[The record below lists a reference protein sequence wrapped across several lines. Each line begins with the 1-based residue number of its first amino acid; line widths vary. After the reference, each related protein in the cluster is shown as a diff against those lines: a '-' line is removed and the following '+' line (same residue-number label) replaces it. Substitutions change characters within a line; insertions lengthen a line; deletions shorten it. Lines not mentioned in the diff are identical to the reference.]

1 VGPLSDPE
9 VIRLVSRN
17 FVPVAVNLY
26 KINKAKDAGGKFFQE
41 VRKQRPRQYQGLYIV
56 DYDGK
61 VLSSHDASPGKAGE
75 AGWPRLVRAIIAEGL
90 RAFGAPTPRKVEP
103 FDPLPFRGR
112 GARPDGSAVVA
123 MSARA
128 LPSSGPPSHGWVAL
142 DSRELSAKEWPA
154 FAPKSAEPGA
164 AWVVPEKTV
173 RKLNAVLSP
182 GIETSS
188 LPTAD
193 EIREARLSGAVTE
206 VRGGVAYLRYTGKL
220 SSVHLALFAPHKGK
234 PIRARAT
241 LEGVGA
247 YDVAGKRLLSLTI
260 LVDGHYRHHHPY
272 DKEERPYVA
281 VIEWR
286 RE

>member
-1 VGPLSDPE
+1 
-9 VIRLVSRN
+9 
-17 FVPVAVNLY
+17 VA
-26 KINKAKDAGGKFFQE
+26 I
-41 VRKQRPRQYQGLYIV
+41 
-56 DYDGK
+56 
-61 VLSSHDASPGKAGE
+61 
-75 AGWPRLVRAIIAEGL
+75 
-90 RAFGAPTPRKVEP
+90 
-103 FDPLPFRGR
+103 
-112 GARPDGSAVVA
+112 
-123 MSARA
+123 
-128 LPSSGPPSHGWVAL
+128 

-154 FAPKSAEPGA
+154 FAPKSAEAGA
-164 AWVVPEKTV
+164 AWDVPETIV

-188 LPTAD
+188 LPTAE
-193 EIREARLSGAVTE
+193 EIREARLSGEVTA

-241 LEGVGA
+241 LAGVGA
-247 YDVAGKRLLSLTI
+247 YDVKSKQLLSLTI
-260 LVDGHYRHHHPY
+260 LVDGHYRHHHPH